1 LKVPNG
7 ALRWRPTIDGEELR
21 AIYEK
26 RGIAP
31 ARPVAW
37 RLRPGDSIEPV
48 QVTLGITDHAYTA
61 ITAGALHEGD
71 IVITGAALAK
81 GSALGTLVPGK

>member
-1 LKVPNG
+1 M
-7 ALRWRPTIDGEELR
+7 RWRPAIDGEELR
-21 AIYEK
+21 AMYEK

-37 RLRPGDSIEPV
+37 RLRPGDTIEPV
-48 QVTLGITDHAYTA
+48 QVAPGITDHAYTA

-71 IVITGAALAK
+71 VVITGAVVAK
-81 GSALGTLVPGK
+81 GSALGALVSGK